1 MNAYLLLNTIVK
13 WLVSQRDLEN
23 GYYNMKEKCE
33 V

>member
-1 MNAYLLLNTIVK
+1 MDVYLSLNTFVK
-13 WLVSQRDLEN
+13 WLVSQHDLEN